1 MDKIE
6 SDRIKLQR
14 QINKIL
20 SDPFW
25 IPTLATDK
33 AYVTTHDD
41 CEGDFESGYLNVY
54 FSKDGD
60 AWIETHGKSLRFR
73 TWGGGGRFLK
83 IRNALLLL
91 AEAIRQE
98 GVEPNLKEKNHE

>member
-1 MDKIE
+1 MDDVLE
-6 SDRIKLQR
+6 GFPWPQHLET
-14 QINKIL
+14 NH
-20 SDPFW
+20 
-25 IPTLATDK
+25 

-41 CEGDFESGYLNVY
+41 NDGDAQSGLLRVT
-54 FSKDGD
+54 FSPDGD
-60 AWIETHGKSLRFR
+60 AWIHTVGDSLRFR

-98 GVEPNLKEKNHE
+98 GET